1 LIAYLHS
8 TLRNS
13 RHKLKMSP
21 STLDDK
27 TQMIV
32 EASPGAKQ
40 PLFELIAVI
49 TASAFAFTFGLGRL
63 GFLGPDEPRYAE
75 VAREMFA
82 SGDYISTR
90 LCGCLWFEKP
100 VLQYWMSAVGY
111 HLFGVSEFAARLPSA
126 LSALLTVTLVGL
138 VLRQMGYFRMSVA
151 APLVLATSGMFI
163 AYAHVTAQDMIL
175 TAAMTA
181 SLLSAYLWTRS
192 SGRTRAA
199 YWILAFVFMG
209 FAVLAKGLVGIV
221 LVASIFGAYLILT
234 RQPSRVRWR
243 DSLIGTVVFLA
254 VAGAWYVPV
263 TMRHGWPFIQEFF
276 IRHHFERY
284 TTNEFGHPQPFYFF
298 LLVALAGAVPWSFFL
313 IPAVARLRLLKPRN
327 GGRDSL
333 ILLAWIWTLL
343 PLLFF
348 SFSGSKLP
356 GYILPISP
364 AMAII
369 IGAEIERVWNGDRA
383 GMLRSAQWMTA
394 LCVLSIGVGLIIFA
408 RREAVSLG
416 GSAGPLL
423 FLPLIIA
430 ALSAVALGAGKSR
443 AFIAGCAAVVLSA
456 ILCLVVILLPAL
468 RDEVSLKPLS
478 LEAAASLRPGEKIGF
493 YLKKDFAAVFYSEGR
508 VLCSPRRGETF
519 YAVHQDML
527 ADTLAV
533 EPSLIVITDSHWL
546 AGLEGDSRF
555 ETESIA
561 TQGESV
567 ALRVSLK
574 K

>member
-1 LIAYLHS
+1 
-8 TLRNS
+8 
-13 RHKLKMSP
+13 MSP

-27 TQMIV
+27 TEIIV

-40 PLFELIAVI
+40 ALFELIAVI
-49 TASAFAFTFGLGRL
+49 AASAFAFTFGLGAL

-111 HLFGVSEFAARLPSA
+111 HLFGVNEFAARLPSA
-126 LSALLTVTLVGL
+126 LSALLTVTLAGV
-138 VLRQMGYFRMSVA
+138 VLRRVGYFRMSAA
-151 APLVLATSGMFI
+151 APLVLGTGGMFI

-181 SLLSAYLWTRS
+181 SLLSAYLWTKS
-192 SGRTRAA
+192 SGRTRAT
-199 YWILAFVFMG
+199 YWTLAFVFMG
-209 FAVLAKGLVGIV
+209 FAVLAKGLVGVV

-234 RQPSRVRWR
+234 GQLALVRWR
-243 DSLIGTVVFLA
+243 DSLIGSIGFLA

-298 LLVALAGAVPWSFFL
+298 LLVAIAGAFPWSFFL
-313 IPAVARLRLLKPRN
+313 IPAVARLRSLKQRN
-327 GGRDSL
+327 AGRDSL
-333 ILLAWIWTLL
+333 IVLAWIWTLL

-364 AMAII
+364 AIAII

-383 GMLRSAQWMTA
+383 RVLTLAQWMTA

-408 RREAVSLG
+408 RREAVSLV

-423 FLPLIIA
+423 FLPLMIA
-430 ALSAVALGAGKSR
+430 VLSVLALGAGKRRWFVASS
-443 AFIAGCAAVVLSA
+443 AAVVLSA
-456 ILCLVVILLPAL
+456 ILCTVVNLLPAL

-478 LEAAASLRPGEKIGF
+478 LDAAAALRPGEKIGF

-519 YAVHQDML
+519 YALHQDML
-527 ADTLAV
+527 ADALAG

-555 ETESIA
+555 ETEGIA

-567 ALRVSLK
+567 ALRVTLK

>member
-1 LIAYLHS
+1 
-8 TLRNS
+8 
-13 RHKLKMSP
+13 MSP

-27 TQMIV
+27 TQIIV

-40 PLFELIAVI
+40 PLFELLAVI
-49 TASAFAFTFGLGRL
+49 AASAFAFTFGLGAF

-111 HLFGVSEFAARLPSA
+111 HLFGVNEFAARLPSA
-126 LSALLTVTLVGL
+126 LSALLTVTLAGL
-138 VLRQMGYFRMSVA
+138 VLRRLGYVRMSAA
-151 APLVLATSGMFI
+151 APLVLGTSGMFI

-181 SLLSAYLWTRS
+181 SLLSAYLWTKS
-192 SGRTRAA
+192 SGRTRAT
-199 YWILAFVFMG
+199 YWTLAFVFMG

-234 RQPSRVRWR
+234 GQLALVRWR
-243 DSLIGTVVFLA
+243 DCLIGTAVFLT

-298 LLVALAGAVPWSFFL
+298 LLVAIAGAFPWSFFL
-313 IPAVARLRLLKPRN
+313 IPAVARLRSLKPRN
-327 GGRDSL
+327 AGRDSL
-333 ILLAWIWTLL
+333 IVLAWIWTLL

-364 AMAII
+364 AIAII

-383 GMLRSAQWMTA
+383 RVLKLAQWMTA
-394 LCVLSIGVGLIIFA
+394 LCVLSIGIGLVIFA
-408 RREAVSLG
+408 RREAVSLV

-423 FLPLIIA
+423 FLPLMIA
-430 ALSAVALGAGKSR
+430 VLSVVALGAGKRRWFVASS
-443 AFIAGCAAVVLSA
+443 AAVVLSA
-456 ILCLVVILLPAL
+456 ILCTVVNLLPTL

-478 LEAAASLRPGEKIGF
+478 LDAAAALRPGEKICF

-519 YAVHQDML
+519 YALHQDML
-527 ADTLAV
+527 ADALAG

-561 TQGESV
+561 TQGESL
-567 ALRVSLK
+567 ALRVWLK

>member
-1 LIAYLHS
+1 
-8 TLRNS
+8 
-13 RHKLKMSP
+13 MSP

-49 TASAFAFTFGLGRL
+49 AASAFALTFGLGAF
-63 GFLGPDEPRYAE
+63 GFLGPAEPRYAE

-82 SGDYISTR
+82 TGDYISTR

-100 VLQYWMSAVGY
+100 VLQYWLSAVGY
-111 HLFGVSEFAARLPSA
+111 HLFGVNEFAARLPSA
-126 LSALLTVTLVGL
+126 LSALLTLTLIGL
-138 VLRQMGYFRMSVA
+138 VLRRAGYVRMSVA
-151 APLVLATSGMFI
+151 APLVLGTSGMFI

-181 SLLSAYLWTRS
+181 SLLSAYLWTTS

-199 YWILAFVFMG
+199 YWILAFLFMG

-221 LVASIFGAYLILT
+221 LVAGIFGAYLILT
-234 RQPSRVRWR
+234 GQPSLVRWR
-243 DSLIGTVVFLA
+243 DCLIGTTVFLA

-298 LLVALAGAVPWSFFL
+298 LLIAIAGAVPWSFFL
-313 IPAVARLRLLKPRN
+313 IPAVVRLVKLKPRN
-327 GGRDSL
+327 AGRDSL
-333 ILLAWIWTLL
+333 IVLAWIWTLL

-369 IGAEIERVWNGDRA
+369 IGAEIERALNGDRA
-383 GMLRSAQWMTA
+383 RALRLAEWMTA
-394 LCVLSIGVGLIIFA
+394 LCVLSIGIGLVIFA

-416 GSAGPLL
+416 GPAGPLL
-423 FLPLIIA
+423 FLPLMIA
-430 ALSAVALGAGKSR
+430 ALSLGMLGAGKR
-443 AFIAGCAAVVLSA
+443 RWFIATSAAVVLSA
-456 ILCLVVILLPAL
+456 ILCTVVNLLPTL

-478 LEAAASLRPGEKIGF
+478 LEAAAALRPGEKIGF

-508 VLCSPRRGETF
+508 VLCSTRRGETF
-519 YAVHQDML
+519 YALHQDML
-527 ADTLAV
+527 ADELAR
-533 EPSLIVITDSHWL
+533 ESSLIVITDSHWL

-555 ETESIA
+555 EIQHIA
-561 TQGESV
+561 RQGEAM

-574 K
+574 Q

>member
-1 LIAYLHS
+1 
-8 TLRNS
+8 
-13 RHKLKMSP
+13 MSP

-49 TASAFAFTFGLGRL
+49 AASAFAFTFGLGRL

-111 HLFGVSEFAARLPSA
+111 HLFGVNEFAARLPSA

-138 VLRQMGYFRMSVA
+138 VLRRLGYFRMSVA

-163 AYAHVTAQDMIL
+163 SYAHVTAQDMIL

-221 LVASIFGAYLILT
+221 LVASIFGAHLIMTGQL
-234 RQPSRVRWR
+234 SRVRWR
-243 DSLIGTVVFLA
+243 DCLIGTVVFLA

-298 LLVALAGAVPWSFFL
+298 LLVAIAGAVPWSFFL
-313 IPAVARLRLLKPRN
+313 IPAVVRLVKLKPRN
-327 GGRDSL
+327 AGRDSL
-333 ILLAWIWTLL
+333 IVLAWIWTLL

-369 IGAEIERVWNGDRA
+369 IGAEVERVWSGDRA
-383 GMLRSAQWMTA
+383 RVLMLAQWMTA
-394 LCVLSIGVGLIIFA
+394 LCVLSIGIGLIIFA

-416 GSAGPLL
+416 GPAGALL
-423 FLPLIIA
+423 FLPLMTA
-430 ALSAVALGAGKSR
+430 ALSAVALGAGKR
-443 AFIAGCAAVVLSA
+443 RWFIAGAAAVVLSA
-456 ILCLVVILLPAL
+456 ILCTVANLLPVL

-478 LEAAASLRPGEKIGF
+478 LEAAAALRPGEKIGF

-508 VLCSPRRGETF
+508 VLCSTRRGETF
-519 YAVHQDML
+519 YALHQDML
-527 ADTLAV
+527 ADALAR
-533 EPSLIVITDSHWL
+533 ESSLILITDSHWL

-555 ETESIA
+555 EIQRIA
-561 TQGESV
+561 RQGEAM
-567 ALRVSLK
+567 ALRVALK
-574 K
+574 Q

>member
-1 LIAYLHS
+1 
-8 TLRNS
+8 
-13 RHKLKMSP
+13 MSP

-49 TASAFAFTFGLGRL
+49 AASAFAFTFGLGAI

-111 HLFGVSEFAARLPSA
+111 HLFGVTEFAARLPSA

-138 VLRQMGYFRMSVA
+138 VLRRLGYVRMSVT

-181 SLLSAYLWTRS
+181 SLLSAYLWTKS
-192 SGRTRAA
+192 TGGTRAA

-221 LVASIFGAYLILT
+221 LVTGIFGAYLILT
-234 RQPSRVRWR
+234 GQLSRLRWR
-243 DSLIGTVVFLA
+243 DCLIGTTVFLA
-254 VAGAWYVPV
+254 LAGAWYVPV
-263 TMRHGWPFIQEFF
+263 TIRHGWPFIQEFF

-284 TTNEFGHPQPFYFF
+284 TTNEFRHPQPFYFF
-298 LLVALAGAVPWSFFL
+298 LLIAIAGAVPWSFFL
-313 IPAVARLRLLKPRN
+313 IPAVAHLFKLEPRKA
-327 GGRDSL
+327 GRDSL
-333 ILLAWIWTLL
+333 IVLAWIWTLL

-348 SFSGSKLP
+348 SFSESKLP

-383 GMLRSAQWMTA
+383 RVLMLAQGMTA

-408 RREAVSLG
+408 RREAVSLRAP
-416 GSAGPLL
+416 AGPLL
-423 FLPLIIA
+423 FLPLMIA
-430 ALSAVALGAGKSR
+430 ALSLVTLGAGKR
-443 AFIAGCAAVVLSA
+443 RWFIAGSAAVVLSA
-456 ILCLVVILLPAL
+456 ILCTVANLLPVL
-468 RDEVSLKPLS
+468 RNEVSLKPLS
-478 LEAAASLRPGEKIGF
+478 LEAAAALRPGEKIGF

-508 VLCSPRRGETF
+508 VLCSARRGETF
-519 YAVHQDML
+519 YALHQDML
-527 ADTLAV
+527 ADALAG

-546 AGLEGDSRF
+546 AGLEDDSRF
-555 ETESIA
+555 ETQRIA
-561 TQGESV
+561 TQGESM

-574 K
+574 R

>member
-1 LIAYLHS
+1 
-8 TLRNS
+8 
-13 RHKLKMSP
+13 MSP

-49 TASAFAFTFGLGRL
+49 AASAFALTFGLGAF

-90 LCGCLWFEKP
+90 LCVCLWFEKP
-100 VLQYWMSAVGY
+100 VLQYWLSAVGY
-111 HLFGVSEFAARLPSA
+111 HLFGVNEFAARLPSA

-138 VLRQMGYFRMSVA
+138 VLRRVGYFRMSVA
-151 APLVLATSGMFI
+151 ASLVLGTSGMFI

-199 YWILAFVFMG
+199 YWILAFLFMG
-209 FAVLAKGLVGIV
+209 LAVLAKGLVGIV
-221 LVASIFGAYLILT
+221 LVAGIFGAYLILT
-234 RQPSRVRWR
+234 GQLSLLRWR
-243 DSLIGTVVFLA
+243 DCLIGTTVFLA
-254 VAGAWYVPV
+254 VAGAWYGPV

-298 LLVALAGAVPWSFFL
+298 LLIAIAGAVPWSFFL
-313 IPAVARLRLLKPRN
+313 ISAVARLFKLKPRN
-327 GGRDSL
+327 AGRDSL
-333 ILLAWIWTLL
+333 IVLAWIWTLL

-364 AMAII
+364 AIAII
-369 IGAEIERVWNGDRA
+369 IGAEIERVWDGDRA
-383 GMLRSAQWMTA
+383 RVLKLAQLMTA
-394 LCVLSIGVGLIIFA
+394 LCVLGIGVGLIIFA

-416 GSAGPLL
+416 GPAGPLL
-423 FLPLIIA
+423 FLPLMIA
-430 ALSAVALGAGKSR
+430 ALSLVMLGAGKR
-443 AFIAGCAAVVLSA
+443 RWFIAGSAAVVLSA
-456 ILCLVVILLPAL
+456 ILCTVVNLLPVL

-478 LEAAASLRPGEKIGF
+478 LEAAAALGPGEKIGF

-519 YAVHQDML
+519 YALHQDML
-527 ADTLAV
+527 ADALAS

-555 ETESIA
+555 ETEIIA

-567 ALRVSLK
+567 ALRVTLK
-574 K
+574 NR